1 MMMSIQL
8 AVGIGMENY
17 ISSSSISNPELLHF
31 MQKSLRLIDLG
42 IDVSWDL
49 FIGVSLIFLSIAINK
64 NNLFKIWW
72 TIIGSILGIGLIVLN
87 VATFPWPPNTK
98 GLIDIGPLV
107 GLYII
112 FLSTRLIIIGVKRK
126 GISN

>member
-1 MMMSIQL
+1 M
-8 AVGIGMENY
+8 
-17 ISSSSISNPELLHF
+17 
-31 MQKSLRLIDLG
+31 
-42 IDVSWDL
+42 SWDL

-64 NNLFKIWW
+64 NNLFKLWW
-72 TIIGSILGIGLIVLN
+72 TIIGSILGILLIVLN

-112 FLSTRLIIIGVKRK
+112 FLSIRLIIIGVKGK
-126 GISN
+126 SISN